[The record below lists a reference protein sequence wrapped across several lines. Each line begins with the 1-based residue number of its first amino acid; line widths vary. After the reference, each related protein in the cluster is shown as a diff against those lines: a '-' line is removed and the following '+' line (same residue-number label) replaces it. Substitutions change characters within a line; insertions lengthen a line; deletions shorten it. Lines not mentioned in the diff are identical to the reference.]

1 MPILNSN
8 GKRVASARASKT
20 STKRYKPATPPGTVS
35 QPVLVDTQPSPLS
48 RLSPRKAL
56 TEASQQPTF
65 ESLLRETQPE
75 EAIASPTEGSEEAT
89 AALLTK
95 ASDATEEIFDRELQD
110 NFNSIVWTRLKKYI
124 IPLTTQKAKKS
135 WVYRHG
141 YRVALKKD
149 PSKLYFPAFRE
160 LIAAAN
166 LDAEAALWASH
177 YSVARYVMRLYE
189 YIRPRVVKD
198 VSEAFSKIHISFN
211 GWTTKGGKRGF
222 LGIVAHYV
230 NKHGDLIDL
239 PIALPQ
245 LQFNIDARKIG
256 YFVLDNAS
264 NNDTAALLWG
274 KNSSAYNND
283 ASELPDEDKF
293 MRGWR
298 REGPLSVLL
307 DIITHIK
314 TPQQYAQFAR
324 FQQLAHRELPADA
337 LADARKILEPVK
349 PVVTRWNSYYAC
361 FERTIKLQSAV
372 NARNNK
378 IPDAQAWM
386 RTDGL
391 SSHNWAVITEYMD
404 ALAPLKKATK
414 RLEGRSKQGGF
425 GAIAEIIPDRV
436 KSYEDVNYN
445 AHDEAP
451 EDHFAINL
459 NTAWAKLNDYYEKLD
474 DTPIYYTA
482 TLLHPY
488 YATYCEQV

>member
-149 PSKLYFPAFRE
+149 PSKLYF
-160 LIAAAN
+160 
-166 LDAEAALWASH
+166 
-177 YSVARYVMRLYE
+177 
-189 YIRPRVVKD
+189 
-198 VSEAFSKIHISFN
+198 
-211 GWTTKGGKRGF
+211 
-222 LGIVAHYV
+222 
-230 NKHGDLIDL
+230 
-239 PIALPQ
+239 
-245 LQFNIDARKIG
+245 
-256 YFVLDNAS
+256 
-264 NNDTAALLWG
+264 ALLWG